1 MAPAHR
7 RYPHG
12 LVFLVVLLLS
22 GGAVGAAWAAPPG
35 KSEAADRVRA
45 AVTLLLGKARSVK
58 ERVPPLR
65 IPDSLRP
72 GREEPPAPPPAG
84 EPLRSVVRVVDGD
97 TVVLDGNERVRL
109 IGINTPET
117 VDPRRAVQWYGKE
130 ASARA
135 KALLEG
141 RRVRLEYDVER
152 KDRYDRTLAYLFRED
167 GLFVNLVLVQEG
179 YAFAYRYPPNVK
191 YAERFREA
199 ERGAREGSRGLWS
212 DAAKAG
218 EIAPKKR

>member
-1 MAPAHR
+1 MATAHR
-7 RYPHG
+7 RHPHG
-12 LVFLVVLLLS
+12 LVFLIVLLLS
-22 GGAVGAAWAAPPG
+22 GGGVGAAWAAPPG
-35 KSEAADRVRA
+35 RSEAADRVRA
-45 AVTLLLGKARSVK
+45 AVTLLLGKARVAK
-58 ERVPPLR
+58 ERVPDLR
-65 IPDSLRP
+65 LPEALRP
-72 GREEPPAPPPAG
+72 GEGEAAAPPPAG
-84 EPLRSVVRVVDGD
+84 GPLRSVVRVVDGD
-97 TVVLDGNERVRL
+97 TVVLDGNEKVRL
-109 IGINTPET
+109 IGINSPET

-167 GLFVNLVLVQEG
+167 GLFVNMALVEEG

-212 DAAKAG
+212 DAAKAA
-218 EIAPKKR
+218 EIAPKRR